1 MTAPSVLAKEHA
13 ESRAT
18 LIVDDLHVSYESVN
32 RTVNALAGVN
42 FAVADGEF
50 VAIIGPSGCGKSTL
64 LNTIMGLQPA
74 SKGDILVAGKSVRR
88 PEANRATVFQEPR
101 LLPWRTVLRNVSLG
115 LEAQGI
121 RRSAAK
127 VKALREIER
136 VGLEG
141 FQNFYPGQLS
151 GGMQQRVNLARAL
164 AVSPALLLLDE
175 PFAALDAQT
184 REQMQSE
191 LMRIWQQSRAT
202 TLFVTHQ
209 IDEALFLADRVLV
222 LSSRPGHI
230 SREFTI
236 QLERPRRLAMKRTA
250 VFHEYED
257 ALWSEIDRVSA
268 KSTAR
273 EAEGEA

>member
-1 MTAPSVLAKEHA
+1 
-13 ESRAT
+13 
-18 LIVDDLHVSYESVN
+18 
-32 RTVNALAGVN
+32 
-42 FAVADGEF
+42 VADGEF

-64 LNTIMGLQPA
+64 LNAIMGLLPA
-74 SKGDILVAGKSVRR
+74 SQGSVSVAGKPVRG
-88 PEANRATVFQEPR
+88 PAANRATVFQEPR

-115 LEAQGI
+115 LEAQG
-121 RRSAAK
+121 
-127 VKALREIER
+127 VKRAESKARATREIER
-136 VGLEG
+136 VGLDG
-141 FQNFYPGQLS
+141 FENFYPGQLS

-164 AVSPALLLLDE
+164 AVAPALLLLDE

-191 LMRIWQQSRAT
+191 LMRIWQQTRAT

-230 SREFTI
+230 SREFVI
-236 QLERPRRLAMKRTA
+236 GLERPRSLAMKRTA

-257 ALWSEIDRVSA
+257 ALWSEIDRVSVKTTTMEERA
-268 KSTAR
+268 DR
-273 EAEGEA
+273 